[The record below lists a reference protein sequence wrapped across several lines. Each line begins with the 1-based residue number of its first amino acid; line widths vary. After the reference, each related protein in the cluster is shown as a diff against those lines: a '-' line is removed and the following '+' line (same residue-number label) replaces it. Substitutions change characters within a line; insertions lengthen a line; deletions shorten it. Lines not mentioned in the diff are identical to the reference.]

1 MMPTRS
7 LSRKLTLIGH
17 IARKHGLSIDS
28 LLEAEMVLA
37 DGSRVRASTGWP
49 SPDCGIWPRRV
60 WPTEQPSGP
69 RCRGAA
75 SFLGRCCARN
85 GGGR

>member
-1 MMPTRS
+1 MVPTRS

-37 DGSRVRASTGWP
+37 DGSRVRGERGLALPRLRYLAATGMVDRLAVKAP
-49 SPDCGIWPRRV
+49 CRVLELSGKMRR
-60 WPTEQPSGP
+60 
-69 RCRGAA
+69 
-75 SFLGRCCARN
+75 
-85 GGGR
+85 

>member
-1 MMPTRS
+1 MVGRRDVAVGWLCHMPRTPPMVPTRS

-37 DGSRVRASTGWP
+37 DGSRVRASAGWP
-49 SPDCGIWPRRV
+49 SPDCGIWPRRG
-60 WPTEQPSGP
+60 WSTD
-69 RCRGAA
+69 
-75 SFLGRCCARN
+75 
-85 GGGR
+85 